1 MVLLHQFSSRCIFKM
16 FVLSVLASVL
26 MHVQLVNSFYIPG
39 VAPTEY
45 KAKEKLD
52 IRVSVTNHLLN
63 VLFLLMHHIKY
74 SSATGC

>member
-1 MVLLHQFSSRCIFKM
+1 MMLLYHCSSRRILKM
-16 FVLSVLASVL
+16 ILLSMLASVM
-26 MHVQLVNSFYIPG
+26 MHAQLVNSFYIPG

-63 VLFLLMHHIKY
+63 ILFLLMHHIKY
-74 SSATGC
+74 SSDTGC